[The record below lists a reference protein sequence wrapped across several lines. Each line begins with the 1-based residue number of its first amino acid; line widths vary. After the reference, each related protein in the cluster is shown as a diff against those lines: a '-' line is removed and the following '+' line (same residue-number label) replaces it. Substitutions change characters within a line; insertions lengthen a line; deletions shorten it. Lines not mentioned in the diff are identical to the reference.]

1 MDSKFSQEKHKK
13 YLDFYET
20 LKKNKEHD
28 TEYWGLGIENESY
41 LMFEQP
47 DLVLKEF
54 AQKNHRRE
62 RYSVD
67 YWLNYKPEPL
77 KAALDLLPPS
87 LRLPVYVNSYMFR
100 KADLLGEH
108 TSTYEKNPKPNPRFS
123 DETIDQYLRR
133 VSPTF
138 VKLFETTMIYDGDTF
153 EFATFNFYK
162 TTVHAVVD
170 ELKGIK
176 QTFLA
181 EVNAKLVSKF
191 TMFKQRLIY
200 PPFNYGFAKFLTNPK
215 NLAICNNGTY
225 HMNVTL
231 PTPIKPNGDIVDEAE
246 FKRVHANAIRA
257 IQWMEPLLVGLYGT
271 PDILHVLNPEYAGG
285 SQRLGLSRYI
295 GLGTYDTTTME
306 KGKLLDTYDHAKSNS
321 YFKTLHFNSPY
332 IPPKTTGFDVNYNKF
347 TKHGIEIRIFDSFPE
362 AYLEHVI
369 NLILLVCQYSTEK
382 EIPNPRDCALWNK
395 LCLAI
400 IQKGSAAPMLPD
412 IQMKFYE
419 VFQIPVYS
427 CWPYYFNETALNL
440 TRTLARSL
448 YNRCKNKSICLK
460 MSPNM
465 KPIHL
470 VDYNSIV
477 KKEFAIRLKN

>member
-1 MDSKFSQEKHKK
+1 MDSKSSQEKHKK

-20 LKKNKEHD
+20 LKNNKAHD

-41 LMFEQP
+41 LMFEQS

-100 KADLLGEH
+100 KTDLLGAH
-108 TSTYEKNPKPNPRFS
+108 ATTFEKNPRPNPKFS
-123 DETIDQYLRR
+123 DETIDQFLRR
-133 VSPTF
+133 VSPTI

-153 EFATFNFYK
+153 EFTTFNFYK
-162 TTVHAVVD
+162 TTVAAAVE

-176 QTFLA
+176 QVFLA

-191 TMFKQRLIY
+191 TIFKQPLIY
-200 PPFNYGFAKFLTNPK
+200 PPINYGFAKFLTNPK

-225 HMNVTL
+225 HINVTL
-231 PTPIKPNGDIVDEAE
+231 PTALKPDGDIVDEAE

-257 IQWMEPLLVGLYGT
+257 IQWIEPLLVGLYGT
-271 PDILHVLNPEYAGG
+271 PDILHLLNPTYAGG

-295 GLGTYDTTTME
+295 GLGTYDTSTME
-306 KGKLLDTYDHAKSNS
+306 KGKLLDTFDYAKSNS
-321 YFKTLHFNSPY
+321 YFKTLHLDSPY

-347 TKHGIEIRIFDSFPE
+347 TKHGIEIRIFDYFPE
-362 AYLEHVI
+362 AYLESVI
-369 NLILLVCQYSTEK
+369 NLILLVCEYSVEQ
-382 EIPNPRDCALWNK
+382 EIPDPRDCPEWNN
-395 LCLAI
+395 LCI
-400 IQKGSAAPMLPD
+400 QTIQKGSAAPVKPSIYL
-412 IQMKFYE
+412 KLYE

-427 CWPYYFNETALNL
+427 CWPYFLNDTVLNL
-440 TRTLARSL
+440 TQTLARSL
-448 YNRCKNKSICLK
+448 YTTYKNGSICLK

-465 KPIHL
+465 KPIYL
-470 VDYNSIV
+470 VDYNSKI
-477 KKEFAIRLKN
+477 KKEFAIMLKN